1 MCVSGRP
8 MNPGAGRK
16 DSYLDLENSKFRCQ
30 CLSRG
35 FLHGEG
41 EGSVH
46 HIVLIDVC
54 EAFSALEREPLY
66 NGGVCVKIT
75 FVSSKQE
82 KNVIDRSKLG
92 DGSRSYNNLRRTRAV
107 LPWRWRFVSHEPF
120 VKVHVATAT
129 LPLSKQR
136 R

>member
-82 KNVIDRSKLG
+82 KNVIDRRNLETVQDHTITYGAPVLSCHG
-92 DGSRSYNNLRRTRAV
+92 DGASFPTNPS
-107 LPWRWRFVSHEPF
+107 
-120 VKVHVATAT
+120 
-129 LPLSKQR
+129 
-136 R
+136 